1 MLNAVE
7 PFSTAQ
13 VRDARLR
20 IPAGRGFKGRLVFVS
35 CELMAT
41 ARSDGYFPIHRW
53 QFLRFNISIERR
65 QKLTR
70 CPLGGAICVLVAALL
85 TVTAPALPAETAPSE
100 KAEKAPTPIPLTDV
114 ASEADSVMSALRDIQ
129 TDLSSEGNTQA
140 VARQLPRLTREIDGR
155 LRESRKILGQS
166 PSIET
171 LVGLEGEWLR
181 LRRELAELNAALTGR
196 VHDLERYLAQID
208 QFTGDWNATLAAA
221 KEESA
226 PLEILER
233 IDALIRELQRGRA
246 VVERERSRTLLI
258 QSRVGVQDAR
268 VAEMLRA
275 LRRAVEHLLDRLVVR
290 DGVPLWSGSGFS
302 SGAQELQEEGLN
314 SFSTQWTALATYAER
329 NPARLALGVAVFLAL
344 AAAFYWARRRARRLV
359 DEQHPVVSRAS
370 IFETPT
376 AAALLLS
383 LLGSRWIYA
392 QAPRL
397 LWVLLGALAL
407 VPSVIIVGRLIIP
420 ALRTLPYALIAFFF
434 IDQLRLLAAAMP
446 FLPRLLFLLEMFC
459 AIVLSIW
466 LVRSP
471 ARCQLWLSEKPE
483 PEPRRWTAIVSYAA
497 LAVSFAAFLANIL
510 GYITLANWLGNGL
523 LQSSYLALVLY
534 ALVVVLGQLGQ
545 MALEAR
551 LLAALGVVR
560 RHREL
565 LYRRLRRALHWL
577 AIVLWALGT
586 LQQLLL
592 RDLWFNAAHNFL
604 NAELHLGSIRFSVGD
619 VLAFAVTVWA
629 AFALSRFIRFLLE
642 EDVYPRVRLNRG
654 LAYAI
659 SSTLHYVILV
669 TGFFLALAVLGID
682 MTRVTILAGAF
693 GVGVGFGLQNIFNNF
708 ISGLMV
714 LFERPINI
722 GDVIQI
728 EDASGVVE
736 RIGIRASVIRTI
748 NGSEVIVPN
757 GKLISERLTNW
768 TLSSRLHGIEL
779 PVAVALDSDPKRVI
793 ASLEGAAAAHP
804 LINKDPPPQAL
815 VVRLGPDS
823 LGLELRAW
831 TDRSEQWMQIRSEL
845 AIAVSSALVSEKIAI
860 R

>member
-1 MLNAVE
+1 
-7 PFSTAQ
+7 
-13 VRDARLR
+13 
-20 IPAGRGFKGRLVFVS
+20 
-35 CELMAT
+35 
-41 ARSDGYFPIHRW
+41 
-53 QFLRFNISIERR
+53 
-65 QKLTR
+65 
-70 CPLGGAICVLVAALL
+70 
-85 TVTAPALPAETAPSE
+85 
-100 KAEKAPTPIPLTDV
+100 
-114 ASEADSVMSALRDIQ
+114 
-129 TDLSSEGNTQA
+129 
-140 VARQLPRLTREIDGR
+140 
-155 LRESRKILGQS
+155 
-166 PSIET
+166 
-171 LVGLEGEWLR
+171 
-181 LRRELAELNAALTGR
+181 
-196 VHDLERYLAQID
+196 
-208 QFTGDWNATLAAA
+208 
-221 KEESA
+221 
-226 PLEILER
+226 
-233 IDALIRELQRGRA
+233 
-246 VVERERSRTLLI
+246 
-258 QSRVGVQDAR
+258 
-268 VAEMLRA
+268 
-275 LRRAVEHLLDRLVVR
+275 
-290 DGVPLWSGSGFS
+290 
-302 SGAQELQEEGLN
+302 
-314 SFSTQWTALATYAER
+314 
-329 NPARLALGVAVFLAL
+329 
-344 AAAFYWARRRARRLV
+344 
-359 DEQHPVVSRAS
+359 
-370 IFETPT
+370 
-376 AAALLLS
+376 
-383 LLGSRWIYA
+383 
-392 QAPRL
+392 
-397 LWVLLGALAL
+397 
-407 VPSVIIVGRLIIP
+407 VPSVIIVGRLIMP
-420 ALRTLPYALIAFFF
+420 ALSTLPYALIAFFF
-434 IDQLRLLAAAMP
+434 IDQLRLLAAAVP
-446 FLPRLLFLLEMFC
+446 FLPRLLFLLEMLG

-466 LVRSP
+466 LVCSP
-471 ARCQLWLSEKPE
+471 ARCQLWVSEK
-483 PEPRRWTAIVSYAA
+483 PEPRRWTAIVSYSA
-497 LAVSFAAFLANIL
+497 LAVSFAALLANIL

-534 ALVVVLGQLGQ
+534 ALVVVLGELGQ

-551 LLAALGVVR
+551 LLAALDVVR

-592 RDLWFNAAHNFL
+592 RDLLFNAARNFL
-604 NAELHLGSIRFSVGD
+604 NAELHLGSIRFSVSD

-669 TGFFLALAVLGID
+669 TGFFLALAALGIN

-768 TLSSRLHGIEL
+768 TLSSRLHAIEL
-779 PVAVALDSDPKRVI
+779 PVAVALGSDPKRVI
-793 ASLEGAAAAHP
+793 ASLEGAAVAHP
-804 LINKDPPPQAL
+804 LINKDPPPQAV

-845 AIAVSSALVSEKIAI
+845 AIAVSSALAAEKIAI